1 MAVENATVAVFILVG
16 IVALD
21 FHDFGDE
28 APAGAAC
35 EMHDDVERIAD
46 VGLYGAVRE
55 VHAALQDAAGKSR
68 EALPRGGGVN
78 AGKTAGVSRVEKLQ
92 KIEGLAT
99 SNFPEDQTVR
109 PVTKRALEEFPD
121 GNAGQAVLRWPGFE
135 TDEIVLAHVNLGGVL
150 NEEDAFV
157 RGNEFSKDIEQRSFS

>member
-35 EMHDDVERIAD
+35 EMHDNVERIAD
-46 VGLYGAVRE
+46 VGLNGAVRE
-55 VHAALQDAAGKSR
+55 VHAALQDAAGESR

-78 AGKTAGVSRVEKLQ
+78 GRKTAGVGGTKGPRSQENGTRRIKEPERTATGVTRVREW
-92 KIEGLAT
+92 
-99 SNFPEDQTVR
+99 R
-109 PVTKRALEEFPD
+109 D
-121 GNAGQAVLRWPGFE
+121 GVPAKAESQGERL
-135 TDEIVLAHVNLGGVL
+135 
-150 NEEDAFV
+150 
-157 RGNEFSKDIEQRSFS
+157 

>member
-16 IVALD
+16 IVTLD

-28 APAGAAC
+28 ALAGAAC
-35 EMHDDVERIAD
+35 EMHDNVERIAD
-46 VGLYGAVRE
+46 VGLNGAVRE
-55 VHAALQDAAGKSR
+55 VHAALQDAAGESR

-78 AGKTAGVSRVEKLQ
+78 GRKTAGVSGVEKLQ
-92 KIEGLAT
+92 KIEGLAS

-109 PVTKRALEEFPD
+109 PVTERGLEKFPD
-121 GNAGQAVLRWPGFE
+121 GYAGQAALRWPGFE

-150 NEEDAFV
+150 DEEDAFV
-157 RGNEFSKDIEQRSFS
+157 GGNEFSKHVEQGSFS